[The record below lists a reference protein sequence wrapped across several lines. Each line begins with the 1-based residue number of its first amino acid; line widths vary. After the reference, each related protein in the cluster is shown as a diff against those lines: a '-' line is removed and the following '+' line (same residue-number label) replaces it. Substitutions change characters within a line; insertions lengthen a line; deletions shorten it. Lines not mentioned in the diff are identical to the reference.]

1 MQQRSKNIMAD
12 ICKEYLKVAQDRK
25 FEFYRS
31 FSSVPS
37 DLYSKYQ
44 GKLSNNEIE
53 VRYAVKHLKVRE
65 VIAIKYYGDYRT
77 GFYRTDSS
85 TQANNSDEV
94 IHDLKLSRVFRDILW
109 KRHKMTVEDL
119 EKLLD
124 FESEEMHK
132 KFKERA
138 NRQQKEPEQE
148 KQDFIWRHN
157 KKPKI
162 NAKDRIREL
171 KVLMQRSH
179 PDKGGTASLFVRYS
193 KELAE
198 IRN

>member
-1 MQQRSKNIMAD
+1 MQQSSKSIMAD
-12 ICKEYLKVAQDRK
+12 ICKEYLKVAQDKK
-25 FEFYRS
+25 FEFYRL
-31 FSSVPS
+31 FSSVPA

-44 GKLSNNEIE
+44 GKLSKNEIE
-53 VRYAVKHLKVRE
+53 VRYAAKHLKVKE

-77 GFYRTDSS
+77 GFYRTDAS

-94 IHDLKLSRVFRDILW
+94 IHDLNLSRVFRNILW
-109 KRHKMTVEDL
+109 EHHKLRVEDL

-124 FESEEMHK
+124 FESEETHK
-132 KFKERA
+132 KFNERA
-138 NRQQKEPEQE
+138 NRQQKDPEQE
-148 KQDFIWRHN
+148 QQDFICRHN
-157 KKPKI
+157 KESKI
-162 NAKDRIREL
+162 NTKDRIREL

-198 IRN
+198 IRS